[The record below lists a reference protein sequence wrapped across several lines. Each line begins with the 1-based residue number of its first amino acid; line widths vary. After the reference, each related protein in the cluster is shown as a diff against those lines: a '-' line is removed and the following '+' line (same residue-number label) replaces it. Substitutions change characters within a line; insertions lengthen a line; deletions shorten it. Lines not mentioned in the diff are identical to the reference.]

1 MDDVGS
7 IPTAG
12 SMVKIELHPAY
23 AWDCD
28 ACGRENFVRGLVAEM
43 SEEELAEARERFGL
57 ESWEM
62 GGFLRVP
69 VVVVCQFC
77 GADFETVPDEFDED
91 VDLEDDLGD

>member
-1 MDDVGS
+1 
-7 IPTAG
+7 
-12 SMVKIELHPAY
+12 MVKIELHPAY

-43 SEEELAEARERFGL
+43 SEEELADARERFGL

-77 GADFETVPDEFDED
+77 GADFETVPDDLDED
-91 VDLEDDLGD
+91 ENEDVEII